1 MKVNVSFPNENP
13 IGISKE
19 IVENWVIDEI
29 ISVFTDT
36 VFFRTGGTCVSMEKE
51 EFKLVFG
58 EIV

>member
-1 MKVNVSFPNENP
+1 MKVNVRFPNENP
-13 IGISKE
+13 ISISKE

-29 ISVFTDT
+29 ISVFTDV
-36 VFFRTGGTCVSMEKE
+36 VFFRTGGNCVSMEKE